1 MTQLNAAT
9 RLIADSHKE
18 RVAKFRDDLRKAGIK
33 AKIKMNKSSQFG
45 EGVDV
50 FYPTHDGHFSDH
62 EQETILKIA
71 HSVGARDFHSGE
83 PVDVHAR
90 HHFTAFHFAI

>member
-1 MTQLNAAT
+1 MKINAAV
-9 RLIADSHKE
+9 RLLADSHKE
-18 RVAKFRDDLRKAGIK
+18 RVAQFRSLLKHAGIK
-33 AKIKMNKSSQFG
+33 ARIRMDKSSQFG

-50 FYPTHDGHFSDH
+50 LYPGYPGHFTDE
-62 EQETILKIA
+62 EQATILKIA
-71 HSVGARDFHSGE
+71 HQVGAKDKFSGE